1 MNETRFIMNTKSV
14 KGQVLKSMSEST
26 QTFFTT
32 KDIRRFIHIAQG
44 KPLST
49 FVNKQGYYCDG
60 FASWMCDN
68 LIERIYKGKYRLTTD
83 GLKYLEDKNAFNR
96 ELREKRRARSEAYE
110 KQWNEK
116 RRIAEL
122 QSNDR
127 MKWNDMLVGRTIIGM
142 RRLTDEEMEECGWT
156 ENPMMI
162 LLDNDTFIL
171 PQRDD
176 EGNDGGVLYVQSHNA
191 CSTIYVER

>member
-1 MNETRFIMNTKSV
+1 MNKSI

-60 FASWMCDN
+60 IQSWVGDN
-68 LIERIYKGKYRLTTD
+68 LIERVYKGKYRLTTD
-83 GLKYLEDKNAFNR
+83 GFKYLEDKNKFNR
-96 ELREKRRARSEAYE
+96 ELREERKERRKAYE
-110 KQWNEK
+110 KEWDEK

-122 QSNDR
+122 QSDER
-127 MKWNDMLVGRTIIGM
+127 LKWNDMLVGRTIKSM
-142 RRLTDEEMEECGWT
+142 RRLTDKEMCINGFHK
-156 ENPMMI
+156 NPMV
-162 LLDNDTFIL
+162 LFLDDGTFII
-171 PQRDD
+171 PQIDE

>member
-1 MNETRFIMNTKSV
+1 MNKSI

-60 FASWMCDN
+60 IKSWVGDK
-68 LIERIYKGKYRLTTD
+68 LIERVYKGKYRIITN
-83 GLKYLEDKNAFNR
+83 GFKYLEDKNKFNR
-96 ELREKRRARSEAYE
+96 ELREEREERRKAYE
-110 KQWNEK
+110 KEWDEK

-122 QSNDR
+122 QSCDR

-142 RRLTDEEMEECGWT
+142 RRLTDEEMETFGWLD
-156 ENPMMI
+156 NPMVI
-162 LLDNDTFIL
+162 LLDNGTFIL

>member
-1 MNETRFIMNTKSV
+1 MNETQFIMNTKSV
-14 KGQVLKSMSEST
+14 KGQVLKSMSESA

-44 KPLST
+44 YPLST
-49 FVNKQGYYCDG
+49 FVNTQGYYCH
-60 FASWMCDN
+60 ALLSWRRDN
-68 LIERIYKGKYRLTTD
+68 LIERICRGKYRLTTD
-83 GLKYLEDKNAFNR
+83 GFKYLEDKNAFNR
-96 ELREKRRARSEAYE
+96 ELREKREERTKAYRKAYDE
-110 KQWNEK
+110 RNE
-116 RRIAEL
+116 IAERK
-122 QSNDR
+122 SNAR

-142 RRLTDEEMEECGWT
+142 RRLTDEEMEEFGWN
-156 ENPMMI
+156 ENPMVI

-176 EGNDGGVLYVQSHNA
+176 EGNDGGVLYVQSKRA

>member
-1 MNETRFIMNTKSV
+1 MNTKSV

-44 KPLST
+44 YPLST
-49 FVNKQGYYCDG
+49 FVNTQGYYCH
-60 FASWMCDN
+60 ALLSWRGDN
-68 LIERIYKGKYRLTTD
+68 LIERIARGKYRLTTD
-83 GLKYLEDKNAFNR
+83 GFKYLEDKNAFNR
-96 ELREKRRARSEAYE
+96 GLREKRRARREAYE

-116 RRIAEL
+116 RRIAERK
-122 QSNDR
+122 SNDR

-142 RRLTDEEMEECGWT
+142 RRLTDEEMEECGWN
-156 ENPMMI
+156 ENPMVI
-162 LLDNDTFIL
+162 LLDDGTFIL

-176 EGNDGGVLYVQSHNA
+176 EGNDGGVLYVQSKRA